1 MKLLIL
7 ASCLVAGAMAG
18 ALYPGV
24 AGGVR
29 GGGRGVGGG
38 VGGVGFGVGGV
49 GGGVGGVGLGVGGVG
64 GGVGVAGGLG
74 GGGAVGVGGG
84 GGGGGFGGVGGGTGV
99 GEANGV
105 GKAKAFSGVRG
116 VAVNQNIAQNVQATG
131 QNRGRINGAYGDDA
145 ARQDNKTQRVG
156 NKFGNRANVYD
167 NNNVASRK
175 AADNAAASAFDANK
189 YGQGADA
196 SRLLNDQIW
205 AEGNHFYKGRR
216 NNDDIDYAYDK
227 KFDLRD
233 NENGGFEFSE
243 SNNEHAQDDLSD
255 RAANYARKV
264 DKNSLRASAADAQKA
279 ARQSA
284 AALNAAAS
292 GSNWD
297 KFARKANS
305 NAKAHGRNKDYS
317 QKVDQSQGANRLWTD
332 ARRTASDIYKDLATA
347 DGSYLRHAKAF
358 GGKGGTYGND
368 VLGYGLAGN
377 GGYAA
382 QPGYYNGG
390 GGGEAA
396 KGVHEGDIAAAWDQ
410 AAKTGLRQTEGAA
423 SNDRTE
429 ATFNRD
435 QQLNDRVKGF
445 DRQNKANSNDEG
457 FSDWARQNART
468 ANKVDAANAAA
479 AKAWNRDQ
487 NLNNFNEDLVKK
499 EAQRK
504 RISDRN
510 QNKKI
515 YKKYFNNKNRAGD
528 NWERLKYDRD
538 QADDIFG
545 YDTAAKKDWNQ
556 RASGNRY
563 NEEQN
568 NNGRNAQ
575 AARAAAAAT
584 ANTAN
589 DYKKQADGFQDAN
602 AAHSNANSAS
612 RHGFDNSAWQK
623 NAGQGLVNAR
633 TSNGQQFGRDSAR
646 HEHDATSAGAVGAG
660 VGVGGGAGI
669 GVARG
674 AGIGVGGGAG
684 IGVARGAGIG
694 YGAGYP
700 GGAGLGAAY
709 GVAGGGAGG
718 YGYGYPAT
726 YGGAGGVGL
735 GSYGGGKYG
744 GYGGGKYGGY

>member
-24 AGGVR
+24 AGGA
-29 GGGRGVGGG
+29 RGVGL
-38 VGGVGFGVGGV
+38 GVGGV

-74 GGGAVGVGGG
+74 GVGAVGVGG
-84 GGGGGFGGVGGGTGV
+84 GGGGGFGGVGGGSGV
-99 GEANGV
+99 GSANGV
-105 GKAKAFSGVRG
+105 GKVKVFSDARDG
-116 VAVNQNIAQNVQATG
+116 AVSQNNAQKWEANG
-131 QNRGRINGAYGDDA
+131 QNYGRVNGAYGDDA
-145 ARQDNKTQRVG
+145 SRQDNKAQQVG

-175 AADNAAASAFDANK
+175 AADNAASSAFDANK
-189 YGQGADA
+189 YGQRADA
-196 SRLLNDQIW
+196 NRLLNDQIW
-205 AEGNHFYKGRR
+205 AQGNQFYKGRR

-233 NENGGFEFSE
+233 NENGGFEFAE
-243 SNNEHAQDDLSD
+243 SNNEHALDDLSD
-255 RAANYARKV
+255 RAANYDRNV
-264 DKNSLRASAADAQKA
+264 DKNSLWASAADAQKA

-284 AALNAAAS
+284 AAQNSAAS
-292 GSNWD
+292 DSNWD
-297 KFARKANS
+297 KFARNANS
-305 NAKAHGRNKDYS
+305 NSKANGRNKDYS

-347 DGSYLRHAKAF
+347 DGSYLRNAKAF
-358 GGKGGTYGND
+358 GGKGGNYGNN

-382 QPGYYNGG
+382 KPGYYNGG
-390 GGGEAA
+390 GGGQVA

-423 SNDRTE
+423 SNDRTK
-429 ATFNRD
+429 ATFARD
-435 QQLNDRVKGF
+435 QWLNDRVNGF
-445 DRQNKANSNDEG
+445 DRQNKANSNDQG
-457 FSDWARQNART
+457 FSDWARKNART

-487 NLNNFNEDLVKK
+487 NLNNFNEDLWKK

-504 RISDRN
+504 RLSDRKK
-510 QNKKI
+510 NKKI

-556 RASGNRY
+556 RALDNRY
-563 NEEQN
+563 NEVHN
-568 NNGRNAQ
+568 NNGRNAK
-575 AARAAAAAT
+575 AARAAAAAR
-584 ANTAN
+584 ANSAN

-612 RHGFDNSAWQK
+612 KHGFDNQVWKK
-623 NAGQGLVNAR
+623 NAGQGLVDAR
-633 TSNGQQFGRDSAR
+633 SSNGQQYGRDSGRHGLDAR
-646 HEHDATSAGAVGAG
+646 SAGAFGAGVGVGRGGGIGVGGAG
-660 VGVGGGAGI
+660 VGVGGAGAT
-669 GVARG
+669 
-674 AGIGVGGGAG
+674 
-684 IGVARGAGIG
+684 GIG

-718 YGYGYPAT
+718 YGYGYPGT

-735 GSYGGGKYG
+735 SSYSGG
-744 GYGGGKYGGY
+744 GYGGGKYGG

>member
-1 MKLLIL
+1 MDGPLLDISRIIQLLIL
-7 ASCLVAGAMAG
+7 ASCLVAGALAG

-24 AGGVR
+24 A
-29 GGGRGVGGG
+29 
-38 VGGVGFGVGGV
+38 
-49 GGGVGGVGLGVGGVG
+49 GGVGGVGLGVGGVG

-74 GGGAVGVGGG
+74 GVGAVGV

-99 GEANGV
+99 GAANGV
-105 GKAKAFSGVRG
+105 GKVKAYSGVKD
-116 VAVNQNIAQNVQATG
+116 VVVNQNNAQNWEAKG
-131 QNRGRINGAYGDDA
+131 ENYGRVNGAYGDDA
-145 ARQDNKTQRVG
+145 ARQDNKAQKIG
-156 NKFGNRANVYD
+156 NKFGNNANVYNH
-167 NNNVASRK
+167 NNEDSRK
-175 AADNAAASAFDANK
+175 AANNAAASSFDANK
-189 YGQGADA
+189 HGQRADA
-196 SRLLNDQIW
+196 NRVLNDQIW
-205 AEGNHFYKGRR
+205 AQGNQFYKGRR

-233 NENGGFEFSE
+233 NENGGFEYAE
-243 SNNEHAQDDLSD
+243 NNNEHALDDLSD
-255 RAANYARKV
+255 RAANYDRNV
-264 DKNSLRASAADAQKA
+264 DKNSLWAAAADAQKA
-279 ARQSA
+279 SRQSA
-284 AALNAAAS
+284 AAQNAAAS
-292 GSNWD
+292 DSNWD
-297 KFARKANS
+297 KFARNANS
-305 NAKAHGRNKDYS
+305 NTKALGNNKDYS

-332 ARRTASDIYKDLATA
+332 DRKTASDIYKDLATA
-347 DGSYLRHAKAF
+347 DGSYLRNAKAF
-358 GGKGGTYGND
+358 GGKGGTYGNN

-382 QPGYYNGG
+382 KPGYYNGG
-390 GGGEAA
+390 AGGQVA

-429 ATFNRD
+429 ATFSRD
-435 QQLNDRVKGF
+435 QWLNDRVNGF
-445 DRQNKANSNDEG
+445 NRQKNADSNDQG

-487 NLNNFNEDLVKK
+487 NLNNFNEDLWKK
-499 EAQRK
+499 EAQKK
-504 RISDRN
+504 RLSDRK

-556 RASGNRY
+556 RALDNRY
-563 NEEQN
+563 NEVQN

-575 AARAAAAAT
+575 AARAAAAAR
-584 ANTAN
+584 ANSAN

-602 AAHSNANSAS
+602 AAHSNANAAS
-612 RHGFDNSAWQK
+612 KHGFDNEVWKK
-623 NAGQGLVNAR
+623 NAGQGLVDAR
-633 TSNGQQFGRDSAR
+633 TSNGQQWGRDGAR
-646 HEHDATSAGAVGAG
+646 AGFDARSAGAYGAG
-660 VGVGGGAGI
+660 VGVG
-669 GVARG
+669 RG
-674 AGIGVGGGAG
+674 AGIGVGGA
-684 IGVARGAGIG
+684 GAGIG

-700 GGAGLGAAY
+700 GGAGIGAAY

-744 GYGGGKYGGY
+744 G